1 MIEMGK
7 KYQTR
12 GDDVHPSVPVR
23 ILATDMRNGYDGV
36 QVVALLSCGKEEKLL
51 ITDIYGNSNVEKGL
65 DLVPVPTKHEGWCLV
80 DTDAPSYATRE
91 EAERAFTT
99 GVYAVWNPC
108 DDRYQIA
115 HVTWED

>member
-12 GDDVHPSVPVR
+12 GGRAVR
-23 ILATDMRNGYDGV
+23 ILCVDMRGQYPVSGAVSSSPDNEFVSEWTADGINICN
-36 QVVALLSCGKEEKLL
+36 AWG
-51 ITDIYGNSNVEKGL
+51 THN
-65 DLVPVPTKHEGWCLV
+65 DLVPVPTKHGGWCLV

-108 DDRYQIA
+108 DDRYQIV